1 MLPVLSP
8 LVGGIVPTSLQVV
21 AGRPSTTAGWVPA
34 ACVVQLVY
42 TAYKNI
48 GTTTMQS
55 FQGIFGTTM
64 ACLNAWMLTFLL
76 GNDRGVVKPQ
86 FVFADLILF
95 VVVILALNFANNTKV
110 FALNWTSYLLMNI
123 LDPAYVN
130 KREFSIQFS
139 DSTVSIAMV
148 STFFGCFWAIFAA
161 CLAAILAPFCGATHV
176 SAHAN
181 IHYLAGTT
189 STVMR
194 NLVKHLTNYYCGGEK
209 SVVVGA
215 FYAEMDVLREGIATL
230 SGDLSDSWWEGFGC
244 VFMNARG
251 MLALHDTAMHRIFER
266 LYQLKACAD
275 LENFE
280 ESHMELLFDVG
291 GLLQTWVDHIGK
303 VLELTTT
310 AVVDG
315 KLSDAEKSEIQ
326 KARINMKDA
335 EHAFTVAFEEKR
347 NLWTDIFQFEGEF
360 YYIYNVAAYARIVDD
375 YAKDVLEKT
384 GSIHFDDMCSTIIDA
399 AKSKFTPQL
408 DKDSVDF
415 MLRQSVTIIGAFF
428 VGTVS
433 GLAYTADIPATCAL
447 VMTKSVGA
455 TVEKSLSRLQGIM
468 MGYLFGGI
476 LLQVACY
483 TKLATAGY
491 AQWVLIF
498 GFQALTNYLYYA
510 GSKLSTLGMFCAAF
524 GAKQICRTCTAD
536 MNTIDRDTLKA
547 TVANMSGV
555 VFVFLGL
562 FISTVVDF
570 SYAQFG
576 QWCGRSGSLCTQARE
591 NFFDALETFIA
602 ALELIVYT
610 DEERSAKNARGAKS
624 KSTEDLDAIIKK
636 GSAYLQKASDL
647 GPEAANEPRLGLRK
661 WPTSVFD
668 QMLSSLKDIEM
679 DVKSFRKVLRGK
691 DDIDK
696 TLLPY
701 LKECA
706 GKSFDDMRDD
716 LLHTLDETRVLC
728 KAVLEQDSLEERPP
742 DIVDRLE
749 TLLGKGG
756 LETLDGA
763 EGVAYSINPDM
774 ETPESYEQDITTRCC
789 AFITLSHTSIK
800 HAASM
805 TKCAISS
812 L

>member
-1 MLPVLSP
+1 ML
-8 LVGGIVPTSLQVV
+8 Q
-21 AGRPSTTAGWVPA
+21 
-34 ACVVQLVY
+34 
-42 TAYKNI
+42 
-48 GTTTMQS
+48 
-55 FQGIFGTTM
+55 
-64 ACLNAWMLTFLL
+64 
-76 GNDRGVVKPQ
+76 
-86 FVFADLILF
+86 
-95 VVVILALNFANNTKV
+95 
-110 FALNWTSYLLMNI
+110 
-123 LDPAYVN
+123 
-130 KREFSIQFS
+130 
-139 DSTVSIAMV
+139 
-148 STFFGCFWAIFAA
+148 
-161 CLAAILAPFCGATHV
+161 
-176 SAHAN
+176 
-181 IHYLAGTT
+181 
-189 STVMR
+189 
-194 NLVKHLTNYYCGGEK
+194 
-209 SVVVGA
+209 
-215 FYAEMDVLREGIATL
+215 
-230 SGDLSDSWWEGFGC
+230 
-244 VFMNARG
+244 
-251 MLALHDTAMHRIFER
+251 
-266 LYQLKACAD
+266 
-275 LENFE
+275 
-280 ESHMELLFDVG
+280 
-291 GLLQTWVDHIGK
+291 
-303 VLELTTT
+303 
-310 AVVDG
+310 
-315 KLSDAEKSEIQ
+315 
-326 KARINMKDA
+326 
-335 EHAFTVAFEEKR
+335 EKR
-347 NLWTDIFQFEGEF
+347 NLWTNVNQFEGEF

-610 DEERSAKNARGAKS
+610 DEERSVRSEVNNF
-624 KSTEDLDAIIKK
+624 E
-636 GSAYLQKASDL
+636 
-647 GPEAANEPRLGLRK
+647 
-661 WPTSVFD
+661 
-668 QMLSSLKDIEM
+668 
-679 DVKSFRKVLRGK
+679 
-691 DDIDK
+691 
-696 TLLPY
+696 
-701 LKECA
+701 
-706 GKSFDDMRDD
+706 
-716 LLHTLDETRVLC
+716 
-728 KAVLEQDSLEERPP
+728 
-742 DIVDRLE
+742 
-749 TLLGKGG
+749 
-756 LETLDGA
+756 
-763 EGVAYSINPDM
+763 
-774 ETPESYEQDITTRCC
+774 
-789 AFITLSHTSIK
+789 
-800 HAASM
+800 
-805 TKCAISS
+805 
-812 L
+812 